1 MLLFLALRPLIWCH
15 EVLIYLQFSILVSLA
30 EEDLSAASPF

>member
-1 MLLFLALRPLIWCH
+1 MLLFLALRPLIWYH